1 MVGTFFLRIRAQN
14 TYFIQN
20 TYTIFDIPQFWQR
33 LKRLQRFRAAFH
45 TQYALLGLR
54 RRPADKKLKPYN
66 QSWNVICLDP
76 YQIPGLLIRRVANG
90 DYRRLRL

>member
-1 MVGTFFLRIRAQN
+1 MHLIVPKSFLPAVPCDDTVKLFMVGTFFLRIRAQN

-66 QSWNVICLDP
+66 QS
-76 YQIPGLLIRRVANG
+76 
-90 DYRRLRL
+90 